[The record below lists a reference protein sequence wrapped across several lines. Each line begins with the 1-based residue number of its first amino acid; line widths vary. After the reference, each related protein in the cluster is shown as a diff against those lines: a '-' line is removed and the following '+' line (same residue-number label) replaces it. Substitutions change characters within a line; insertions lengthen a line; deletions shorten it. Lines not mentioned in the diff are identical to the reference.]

1 MTDKTDN
8 KELRELEE
16 MVERGKLTKINW
28 TIDKG
33 GTKFIEKA
41 IAQAR
46 QEGREQGQTEFA
58 QSQADTIV
66 ALMKDS
72 IHQEERERCVAALEN
87 STINT
92 EKFEWKTSKMYQGG
106 YRKAIDVI
114 KELK

>member
-1 MTDKTDN
+1 MTYKTDN

-16 MVERGKLTKINW
+16 EIAKDRQLGNFAKAERK
-28 TIDKG
+28 
-33 GTKFIEKA
+33 EKA

>member
-1 MTDKTDN
+1 MTEKTDN

-72 IHQEERERCVAALEN
+72 IHQEERERCVAALEKIYLKPVGW
-87 STINT
+87 SSDWGRGI
-92 EKFEWKTSKMYQGG
+92 G
-106 YRKAIDVI
+106 RAIDVI